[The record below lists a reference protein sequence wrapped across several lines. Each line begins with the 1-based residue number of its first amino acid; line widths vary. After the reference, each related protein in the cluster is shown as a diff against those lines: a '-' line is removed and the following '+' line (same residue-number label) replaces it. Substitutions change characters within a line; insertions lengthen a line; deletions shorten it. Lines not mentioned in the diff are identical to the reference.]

1 MKVLKIGVGI
11 LCLISFVLL
20 GNGFYKDS
28 KEQKALAK
36 KAESINK
43 QAAKE
48 RLKEDARITA
58 IKETLPQIACWVIV

>member
-43 QAAKE
+43 QEAKE